1 MTSQYFK
8 QFSDE
13 IGSNSNQRYLQK
25 LPSEVSQHKK
35 SSIIQQVSMFQQAPC
50 GAPDRVVMVAGSS
63 GCDAAAQRARMAP
76 RLHH

>member
-25 LPSEVSQHKK
+25 LPSEVNQHKK
-35 SSIIQQVSMFQQAPC
+35 SSIIQQAPR

-63 GCDAAAQRARMAP
+63 GCNAAAQRARMAP